1 MAKRTKKTEEI
12 DLTSKENQSDQTLP
26 ASGLGDVIS
35 KVTSVLGIPECPG
48 CEKRKQSLNSAFH
61 WLRTARDYTEEE
73 IVFIRKV
80 ESKSSMTNDEANFLF
95 SLYNEIFPSPRRLE
109 RCNCPGLIL
118 KIIQRLSDFIPEN
131 NK

>member
-1 MAKRTKKTEEI
+1 MAKRTTKTAAEEI

-26 ASGLGDVIS
+26 TSGLGDVIA
-35 KVTSVLGIPECPG
+35 KVTTALGIEPCEG

-61 WLRTARDYTEEE
+61 WLRTSREYTDEE
-73 IVFIRKV
+73 ITFIRTV

-95 SLYNEIFPSPRRLE
+95 ALYNQIFPSPRRLE

-118 KIIQRLSDFIPEN
+118 KIIQRLSDFIPQ
-131 NK
+131 K